1 MADFMRMCHI
11 AIMTTKTAAKRQ
23 RRRTA
28 MVPVTAMEEIP
39 VPDER
44 ERAELLAALKESE
57 ARIKAGD
64 YAEYDPKK
72 LKDRLL
78 RIYRGKKR

>member
-1 MADFMRMCHI
+1 
-11 AIMTTKTAAKRQ
+11 MTTKAAAKRQ

-28 MVPVTAMEEIP
+28 MVPVTTMEGIP

-44 ERAELLAALKESE
+44 ERAELPAALKESE
-57 ARIKAGD
+57 ALIKAGD